1 MWAATAASYCPSR
14 AGELPKQNMMKSHK
28 RWDGKLCI
36 KFSCICQIIFMG
48 VWPNAVGIFGA
59 LLVLASV
66 VGIAL
71 EERYLSN
78 NSSSSSS
85 NNQVTT
91 GAQDHVEPA

>member
-1 MWAATAASYCPSR
+1 
-14 AGELPKQNMMKSHK
+14 
-28 RWDGKLCI
+28 
-36 KFSCICQIIFMG
+36 MG

-78 NSSSSSS
+78 NSGSSSSNN